1 MGPLCELVS
10 TQLYDL
16 ILGKSVVPRTGSR
29 TWYKNVKKWIGASK
43 LGLRH
48 ERHQSGSWF
57 PGAACELNPL
67 FPGATCEAV
76 EAPT

>member
-29 TWYKNVKKWIGASK
+29 TWYKNVEKWIGASK
-43 LGLRH
+43 LGLRAM
-48 ERHQSGSWF
+48 SGIS
-57 PGAACELNPL
+57 L
-67 FPGATCEAV
+67 EAGSRV
-76 EAPT
+76 RLAN